1 MTLVAEQAPDKTPDR
16 IAGMFD
22 AIAPRYDLLNH
33 LLSAGIDRRW
43 RTKMIASLKLTGRE
57 TLVDVCTGTAD
68 VALEARR
75 GAQGNP
81 HGTAARVLGVDFA
94 GAMLALGLRKVRDAG
109 EAQHIA
115 LVRGDAMQIPAA
127 DGIADAATV
136 AFGVRNVQKI
146 DVAVRELARVL
157 RPGGRLAIL
166 EFSIPRIP
174 GLAALYRWYFSS
186 VLPLIGRAI
195 SGHSGAYSYL
205 PASVGA
211 FPPPG
216 EFVTLLRHSGFT
228 DVRAVPLTFGIVYLY
243 AAVRDRPTTIGQPYV
258 VMSGSA
264 VGLPM
269 PEARGR
275 LL

>member
-1 MTLVAEQAPDKTPDR
+1 MTSAPDKTPDR

-33 LLSAGIDRRW
+33 LLSAGIDKRW

-75 GAQGNP
+75 GNGSA
-81 HGTAARVLGVDFA
+81 HGAAARVLGVDFA
-94 GAMLALGLRKVRDAG
+94 GAMLALGLRKVREAG
-109 EAQHIA
+109 EEKRIA
-115 LVRGDAMQIPAA
+115 LVRGDAMRIPVPDAV
-127 DGIADAATV
+127 ADAATV
-136 AFGVRNVQKI
+136 AFGVRNVQKT
-146 DVAVRELARVL
+146 DVAVKELARVL

-174 GLAALYRWYFSS
+174 GLAALYRWYFSR
-186 VLPLIGRAI
+186 VLPLVGRAI

-211 FPPPG
+211 FPPPD
-216 EFVTLLRHSGFT
+216 EFVTLLRHSGFI

-243 AAVRDRPTTIGQPYV
+243 AAVRDQPTQTG
-258 VMSGSA
+258 SG
-264 VGLPM
+264 
-269 PEARGR
+269 RQ
-275 LL
+275 

>member
-1 MTLVAEQAPDKTPDR
+1 
-16 IAGMFD
+16 MFD

-33 LLSAGIDRRW
+33 LLSAGIDKRW

-75 GAQGNP
+75 GANGSS
-81 HGTAARVLGVDFA
+81 HGSAARVLGVDFA

-109 EAQHIA
+109 EEQRIA
-115 LVRGDAMQIPAA
+115 LVRGDAMRIPVP
-127 DGIADAATV
+127 DGVADAATV
-136 AFGVRNVQKI
+136 AFGVRNVQKT
-146 DVAVRELARVL
+146 DVAVQELARVL

-174 GLAALYRWYFSS
+174 GLAALYRWYFSR

-211 FPPPG
+211 FPPPA
-216 EFVTLLRHSGFT
+216 EFVTLLRHSGFV

-243 AAVRDRPTTIGQPYV
+243 AAVRDQPTQPD
-258 VMSGSA
+258 SRAS
-264 VGLPM
+264 
-269 PEARGR
+269 
-275 LL
+275 